1 MANRVLLKIGSTDV
15 TANILVDSYAVYNQ
29 PVYKNY
35 EDANGITHKRY
46 IRNKIK
52 GTFEMFFKTL
62 SAYSDFVT
70 LLTTNTDST
79 NYSVACTVYDTYRQ
93 DLYTINAF
101 IEFKPTI
108 TLDAT
113 FNEFMKKLSITIEE
127 R

>member
-1 MANRVLLKIGSTDV
+1 MADRVLLKIGSTDV
-15 TANILVDSYAVYNQ
+15 TANILIDSYAVYNQ

-62 SAYSDFVT
+62 SEYSDFVT
-70 LLTTNTDST
+70 LITSNTDNT
-79 NYSVACTVYDTYRQ
+79 NYSVACTVFDTFRM

-108 TLDAT
+108 
-113 FNEFMKKLSITIEE
+113 S